1 MKIATICL
9 DIAKQVFQVH
19 GADKAGKVMFSRK
32 LKRGEMARF
41 FSELSLASSGS
52 KRAAALIIGLG
63 CCLRLAILFG

>member
-41 FSELSLASSGS
+41 FSKLEPCLIGLEASGS
-52 KRAAALIIGLG
+52 AHYWSRVL
-63 CCLRLAILFG
+63 LA